1 MAFPRD
7 VSRVFEQALGEDPN
21 RPAITARSGT
31 VTYEELDA
39 LANQCARTLREHGV
53 KPGDRVA
60 ASLPNDIDILSAF
73 HGAMRLGAIWVGIN
87 QPLAASEKEYI
98 LRDSGTSLFLC
109 DDATAREMQARR
121 EGLPGVRSI
130 VLGSDDTADEWRSA
144 LAAQAADPVHAIID
158 PHAPAA
164 IAYTSGT
171 TGYPKGVVHSQHNL
185 LAPGAHLVATRQY
198 DEDLRKGDCFPLTII
213 NVVALTTLLT
223 AQARG
228 SGVIMDSLRAGDV
241 ADWIRRE
248 RVTVW
253 NGPPPVLYTMAHD
266 ERIRSSHLQSLRE
279 VWSGGADCPETIRT
293 AFESK
298 FGVEIRGTYGLTEA
312 PTVVA
317 IEVPRTPHVA
327 GSSGIPLPHL
337 EVTIRDA
344 DGRTLL
350 PGEVGE
356 ICVCARDSE
365 EIGQRLVADWGG
377 GTGRE
382 LPPYRPMLSYWKK
395 PDESDAA
402 LRGGVL
408 HTGDVGALDAA
419 GNLIVSDRLNLVLN
433 RGGANVYPAEVER
446 VVLQFSPVDSCA
458 ALGLPDER
466 LGQRIGLLV
475 QFKPGHD
482 HDIDALLAHC
492 RGELA
497 HYKVPEF
504 VASVDSLPRNVM
516 GKIDRRALTEVGQRV
531 LTGARRMPAG
541 VTPASGGEHP

>member
-7 VSRVFEQALGEDPN
+7 VSRVLEQALGEDPD
-21 RPAITARSGT
+21 RPAITTRSGT
-31 VTYEELDA
+31 VTYAELDA

-60 ASLPNDIDILSAF
+60 ASLPNDIEILVAF

-87 QPLAASEKEYI
+87 QALAASEKEYI

-109 DDATAREMQARR
+109 DAATAEQMQARR
-121 EGLPGVRSI
+121 ETLADLRSI
-130 VLGSDDTADEWRSA
+130 VLGSDDTPDEWRSA
-144 LAAQAADPVHAIID
+144 LEVQAPDPVQAIID

-171 TGYPKGVVHSQHNL
+171 TGYPKGVVHSQYNL
-185 LAPGAHLVATRQY
+185 LAPGAHLGATRQY
-198 DEDLRKGDCFPLTII
+198 NEDLRKGDCFPLTII

-228 SGVIMDSLRAGDV
+228 LGVIMDSLRAGDV
-241 ADWIRRE
+241 ADWIRRQ

-266 ERIRSSHLQSLRE
+266 ERIRPSDLQSLRE
-279 VWSGGADCPETIRT
+279 VWSGGADCPETIRS

-317 IEVPRTPHVA
+317 IEVPRGPHVA

-337 EVTIRDA
+337 EVTIRDT
-344 DGRTLL
+344 DGQTLP

-356 ICVCARDSE
+356 ICVGARDTA
-365 EIGQRLVADWGG
+365 EIDRRMVEDWGG
-377 GTGRE
+377 RAGTE

-419 GNLIVSDRLNLVLN
+419 GNLIVSDRLSLVLN
-433 RGGANVYPAEVER
+433 RGGANVYPAEIER
-446 VVLQFSPVDSCA
+446 VVVQFSPVDSCG

-475 QFKPGHD
+475 QFKPGRD
-482 HDIDALLAHC
+482 PDIDALLEHLRA
-492 RGELA
+492 ELA

-504 VASVDSLPRNVM
+504 VASVESLPRNVM
-516 GKIDRRALTEVGQRV
+516 GKIDRRALSEVGQRV
-531 LTGARRMPAG
+531 LAGARRVPARHDAG
-541 VTPASGGEHP
+541 QQT